1 MEIKNENIVAAY
13 NTADDKGKAMLL
25 ALFPDAQ
32 IKTAQTADKRPI
44 TERIKTFED
53 AINTLGE
60 NDMLVKEF
68 RIFCDAMTDE
78 NHFPSCDILAYFKLR
93 IICASLNEGWEPQF
107 TEGEWRYFPWFRLY
121 TQEEYDELDE
131 EDKARVVLRS
141 YSYSDAS
148 GGVAC
153 VNANSDASDA
163 YSSYGSRL
171 AFKSSELAE
180 YAGRQFAEIYADF
193 NFITNK

>member
-1 MEIKNENIVAAY
+1 MEIKQENIVSAY
-13 NTADDKGKAMLL
+13 MTADDNGKAMLR
-25 ALFPDAQ
+25 ALFPDTQ
-32 IKTAQTADKRPI
+32 FETGKTADKRPV

-53 AINTLGE
+53 ALNTLGE

-93 IICASLNEGWEPQF
+93 IICAALNEGWEPRF
-107 TEGEWRYFPWFRLY
+107 TEDEWRYFPWFRLY

-141 YSYSDAS
+141 YNSSSTS
-148 GGVAC
+148 GGVAY
-153 VNANSDASDA
+153 VDASSGA
-163 YSSYGSRL
+163 SSTYSNYGSRF
-171 AFKSSELAE
+171 AFKSRELAL
-180 YAGRQFAEIYADF
+180 YAGRQFVEIYADF
-193 NFITNK
+193 NFITHK

>member
-44 TERIKTFED
+44 TERIKTVED
-53 AINTLGE
+53 AINYLGSDHILVRTY
-60 NDMLVKEF
+60 NSALCIDMEQNKDL
-68 RIFCDAMTDE
+68 
-78 NHFPSCDILAYFKLR
+78 LAYLLLR
-93 IICASLNEGWEPQF
+93 IITAALNEGWEPQF
-107 TEGEWRYFPWFRLY
+107 TGEEWRYFPWFRLY

-131 EDKARVVLRS
+131 EDRARVVLRS
-141 YSYSDAS
+141 FNYSDAN

-153 VNANSDASDA
+153 VYAVVDASYT
-163 YSSYGSRL
+163 YSNCGSRL
-171 AFKSSELAE
+171 AFKSRELAE

>member
-1 MEIKNENIVAAY
+1 MEIKQENLVSAY
-13 NTADDKGKAMLL
+13 MTADDNGKAMLR

-32 IKTAQTADKRPI
+32 FEAGKTADKRPI

-53 AINTLGE
+53 ALNTLGE

-78 NHFPSCDILAYFKLR
+78 NYFPSCDILAYFKLR
-93 IICASLNEGWEPQF
+93 IICAALNEGWEPQF
-107 TEGEWRYFPWFRLY
+107 TEDEWRYFPWFRLY

-131 EDKARVVLRS
+131 EDKTRVVLRS
-141 YSYSDAS
+141 YSSSDAY

-153 VNANSDASDA
+153 VDADYDAAGSDSN
-163 YSSYGSRL
+163 YGSRL
-171 AFKSSELAE
+171 AFKSRELAE
-180 YAGRQFAEIYADF
+180 YAGRQFVEIYADF
-193 NFITNK
+193 NFITHK